1 MSSHSPSFI
10 KNKVQKPSYMAI
22 KKALVG
28 RQPKLFYFGFSFEYL
43 LQQERLILVFL
54 SIFLK
59 KYQVLL
65 ILDVL
70 KLFYICGVADSA
82 RCCLVHE
89 F

>member
-1 MSSHSPSFI
+1 
-10 KNKVQKPSYMAI
+10 MAI

-28 RQPKLFYFGFSFEYL
+28 RQPKLFYFGFSFESL
-43 LQQERLILVFL
+43 LQQESLLLFFL
-54 SIFLK
+54 SKFLI

-70 KLFYICGVADSA
+70 KMFYICGVADSA
-82 RCCLVHE
+82 RCCLVPE